1 MKGVLFDL
9 DGIVTDTATYHFSA
23 WSRLIKDEFGL
34 TLPEIVEERT
44 KGVSREDSLRIILEE
59 LNLSVDK
66 DRFQYLTN
74 RKNQCYIESLN
85 QLTSEDILPGIFK
98 LIKEL
103 KQKGIKIAL
112 ASASHNGPFI
122 LEKIGLIDSFDTI
135 VDPGKLSRGKPDPE
149 IFEVASAQLGLA
161 PKDCVGIE
169 DSIAGIKAINS
180 AGSCSIGVGDDKLS
194 EAFQRVTSTKE
205 LSVTLLQESW
215 NNFVNDKL

>member
-23 WSRLIKDEFGL
+23 WSQLIKDEFGL
-34 TLPEIVEERT
+34 TLPDIVEERT

-85 QLTSEDILPGIFK
+85 QLTSEDILPGIFE

-112 ASASHNGPFI
+112 ASASHNGP
-122 LEKIGLIDSFDTI
+122 LENWI
-135 VDPGKLSRGKPDPE
+135 V
-149 IFEVASAQLGLA
+149 
-161 PKDCVGIE
+161 
-169 DSIAGIKAINS
+169 
-180 AGSCSIGVGDDKLS
+180 
-194 EAFQRVTSTKE
+194 
-205 LSVTLLQESW
+205 
-215 NNFVNDKL
+215 

>member
-59 LNLSVDK
+59 LDLSLDK

-98 LIKEL
+98 LIEEL

-135 VDPGKLSRGKPDPE
+135 VEPGKLSRGKPEPE

>member
-59 LNLSVDK
+59 LDLSLDK

-98 LIKEL
+98 LIEEL
-103 KQKGIKIAL
+103 KQKGKKIAM

>member
-1 MKGVLFDL
+1 MKCVLFDL

-135 VDPGKLSRGKPDPE
+135 VDPEKLSRGKPDPE

>member
-135 VDPGKLSRGKPDPE
+135 VDPEKLSRGKPDPE

>member
-98 LIKEL
+98 LIEEL

>member
-1 MKGVLFDL
+1 M
-9 DGIVTDTATYHFSA
+9 
-23 WSRLIKDEFGL
+23 
-34 TLPEIVEERT
+34 
-44 KGVSREDSLRIILEE
+44 
-59 LNLSVDK
+59 
-66 DRFQYLTN
+66 
-74 RKNQCYIESLN
+74 
-85 QLTSEDILPGIFK
+85 
-98 LIKEL
+98 
-103 KQKGIKIAL
+103 

-122 LEKIGLIDSFDTI
+122 LEKIGLIDSFDSI

>member
-59 LNLSVDK
+59 LDLSLDK

-98 LIKEL
+98 LIEEL

-135 VDPGKLSRGKPDPE
+135 VDPGKLSRGKPEPE

>member
-59 LNLSVDK
+59 LDLSIDK

-98 LIKEL
+98 LIEEL

-135 VDPGKLSRGKPDPE
+135 VDPGKLSRGKPEPE

>member
-59 LNLSVDK
+59 LDLSLDK

-98 LIKEL
+98 LIEEL
-103 KQKGIKIAL
+103 QQKGVKIAL